1 MHSSIPVIKRQGDG
15 AAQDISA
22 QRVATKMGSAP
33 EDAILTAHQVP
44 SYVVAAR
51 SQATSRP
58 EGQLFTWRT
67 NIALT
72 FGSSVC
78 STWLQT

>member
-51 SQATSRP
+51 SQATQDS
-58 EGQLFTWRT
+58 GVGIQ
-67 NIALT
+67 
-72 FGSSVC
+72 SSVRIVPQ
-78 STWLQT
+78 S